1 MKKSVV
7 TDYQQWVAPEDEM
20 LLYLLPSLTDPHQDI
35 NVLSSSAMRN
45 DIDMVIHPFLSQNK
59 VKKSVVTD
67 YQQWVAPEDE
77 MLLYLLPSLTG
88 SHQDMNVLSSSAM
101 GIDIDMVIHPF
112 CRRTRSRS
120 QW

>member
-1 MKKSVV
+1 MFLQNKVMKSVV
-7 TDYQQWVAPEDEM
+7 TDYHRWVAPEDEM
-20 LLYLLPSLTDPHQDI
+20 WLHLLSSLTGSRQDV

-77 MLLYLLPSLTG
+77 KLLYLLPSLTG
-88 SHQDMNVLSSSAM
+88 PHQDMTVLSSSAM
-101 GIDIDMVIHPF
+101 GK
-112 CRRTRSRS
+112 
-120 QW
+120 